1 MFFEESDRDVEIEFP
16 SEFRESSKKAALL
29 RDGGINPTTSSF
41 IVERCRRTA
50 YIPQFRENG
59 QIRAQR
65 LGFAAVLEANFKIPG
80 LITAG
85 RAYLQKCDVK
95 VHDGSN
101 KKSVKKS
108 YRKGESLSSNHPI
121 PSPRLRVMAQ

>member
-16 SEFRESSKKAALL
+16 SEFRESLKKAALL
-29 RDGGINPTTSSF
+29 RDRGIDPTASSF

-50 YIPQFRENG
+50 NNPQFRENG

-80 LITAG
+80 LITTG
-85 RAYLQKCDVK
+85 RAYLQKCEVK
-95 VHDGSN
+95 VHGGSN

-108 YRKGESLSSNHPI
+108 Y
-121 PSPRLRVMAQ
+121 